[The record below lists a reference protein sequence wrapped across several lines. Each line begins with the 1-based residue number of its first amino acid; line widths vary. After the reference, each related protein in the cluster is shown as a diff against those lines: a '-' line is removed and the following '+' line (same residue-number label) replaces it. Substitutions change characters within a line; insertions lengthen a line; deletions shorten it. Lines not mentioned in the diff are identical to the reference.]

1 MATATEHKRVQL
13 PGGDF
18 LITGTL
24 ALGTAGAS
32 GKEAITISGV
42 ENIKTLIVQGSGYLF
57 EWDRAN
63 QSLQVRYPN
72 VATTGDVVATPV
84 ASGASLTGVTAAQ
97 FLAICR

>member
-13 PGGDF
+13 PGGDY

-32 GKEAITISGV
+32 GKEAITITGV
-42 ENIKTLIVQGSGYLF
+42 EKIKSLFVQGSGYIY
-57 EWDRAN
+57 EWDRST

-72 VATTGDVVATPV
+72 VSTTGDVVATPV
-84 ASGASLTGVTAAQ
+84 ASGASLSGVTAAP
-97 FLAICR
+97 FLAIAR